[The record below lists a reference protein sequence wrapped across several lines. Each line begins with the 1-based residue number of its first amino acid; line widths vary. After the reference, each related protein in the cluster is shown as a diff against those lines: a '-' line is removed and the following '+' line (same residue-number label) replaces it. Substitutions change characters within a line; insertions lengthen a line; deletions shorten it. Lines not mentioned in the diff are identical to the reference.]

1 MKLSEAFRIRL
12 EGLLAERNETVY
24 HFCKE
29 NGIGRSTIVNLMKGD
44 TKSPTL
50 STIYQVSD
58 ALEIS
63 PLEFL
68 SDTIFDKDNI
78 EID

>member
-1 MKLSEAFRIRL
+1 MKLSEAFKIRL
-12 EGLLAERNETVY
+12 EGILEERGETIY

-29 NGIGRSTIVNLMKGD
+29 NGIGRSTIVNLMKGE

-58 ALEIS
+58 ALDIS

-68 SDTIFDKDNI
+68 ADEIFSKDNI

>member
-1 MKLSEAFRIRL
+1 MKLSEAFKIRL
-12 EGLLAERNETVY
+12 ESILEERGETVY

-29 NGIGRSTIVNLMKGD
+29 NGIGRSTIVNLMNGG

-63 PLEFL
+63 PIEFL
-68 SDTIFDKDNI
+68 SDPIFSKENI
-78 EID
+78 EIE